1 MYLIGGQRSL
11 RSSLIGKSDEDDGN
25 DQKSLEN
32 HFDDRFC
39 VATLSRRD
47 QVLSKSDAET
57 LTSAILK
64 WMQQRERERQVN
76 VVLNKGVQ
84 NRASKISR
92 SKITK

>member
-11 RSSLIGKSDEDDGN
+11 RSSLIRKSDEDDGN

-47 QVLSKSDAET
+47 QVLSKSDADNVNKCDFKVNAAE
-57 LTSAILK
+57 
-64 WMQQRERERQVN
+64 RERERERDR
-76 VVLNKGVQ
+76 L
-84 NRASKISR
+84 
-92 SKITK
+92 TLF